1 MAGRGSA
8 PGEHRGGRKKG
19 KLNQATIDKAVRAE
33 ADVIRH
39 EVSGKKLAKE
49 VLEDY
54 MFAFHAIAAVYQ
66 RSLVEAMQ
74 AGRLPNPG
82 DVEKFKD
89 WGTLVTKTAADLAK
103 YQSPTFRAI
112 AVTMPGPMPKGAD
125 GKIVE
130 GTIIKL
136 DQIAIS
142 KVYRQIVAGDGK

>member
-1 MAGRGSA
+1 MPRGAA
-8 PGEHRGGRKKG
+8 PGERRGGRAKG
-19 KLNQATIDKAVRAE
+19 KLNQATLDKAVRAE

-39 EVSGKKLAKE
+39 EVSGKKLAKD

-66 RSLVEAMQ
+66 NAIIEALRTGLQ
-74 AGRLPNPG
+74 PAPS

-112 AVTMPGPMPKGAD
+112 AVTMPQPLPKGAD
-125 GKIVE
+125 GNIIE

-136 DQIAIS
+136 DQISIS
-142 KVYRQIVAGDGK
+142 KVYRQIVAGDRK